1 MAYVDHCAKIILA
14 LIKNNKK
21 ILAVAALKDLLTTI
35 FNRTKELLI
44 NDNIDTNKI
53 DLIHGTSD
61 TKLEKIKSFNDSDIA
76 NFNCIFSTNKF
87 FSEGLSINWLDTIVY
102 FTSPS
107 SKSLS
112 SIPQLVGRIVR
123 DYKGKRFVNV
133 FDIYNDVFLI
143 EMNRKKSRIKAYS
156 DLKYSIL
163 NEISITSDC
172 EKYIEY
178 ILKISEENTAQNNND
193 ALIKLNLLN

>member
-1 MAYVDHCAKIILA
+1 MIEDGA
-14 LIKNNKK
+14 LIE
-21 ILAVAALKDLLTTI
+21 VDDPDWVTLT
-35 FNRTKELLI
+35 
-44 NDNIDTNKI
+44 
-53 DLIHGTSD
+53 GY
-61 TKLEKIKSFNDSDIA
+61 
-76 NFNCIFSTNKF
+76 
-87 FSEGLSINWLDTIVY
+87 IV
-102 FTSPS
+102 
-107 SKSLS
+107 
-112 SIPQLVGRIVR
+112 VR